1 MPFRSRG
8 SHDDSRM
15 ENGSVNGV
23 NESWKI
29 ERHQVWEEGG
39 LREID
44 DAIARSW
51 GLNYCCC
58 YHLQQQ
64 FQMRTTGLVV
74 VVVVAEVEAVGA
86 APVAVGSSAT
96 IDSIAI
102 ID

>member
-1 MPFRSRG
+1 MPFRNRG

-23 NESWKI
+23 NGLWKI
-29 ERHQVWEEGG
+29 ERYQVWEEVG
-39 LREID
+39 LQEID

-58 YHLQQQ
+58 FRLQRQ
-64 FQMRTTGLVV
+64 FQKRTAGLVV
-74 VVVVAEVEAVGA
+74 VAAAEVEAVGA

-102 ID
+102 IS